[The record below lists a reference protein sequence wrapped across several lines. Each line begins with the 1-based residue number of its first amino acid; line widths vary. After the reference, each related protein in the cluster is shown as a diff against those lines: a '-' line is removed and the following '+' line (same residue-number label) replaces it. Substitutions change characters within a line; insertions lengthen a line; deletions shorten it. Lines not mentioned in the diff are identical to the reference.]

1 MRLYISRHGEAVGTA
16 ATDAE
21 RALTERGREAL
32 VDHWQRLKASGV
44 RVSGLLVSP
53 YLRAQQTADCI
64 AKVYD
69 GLKRQ
74 ECAELVPE
82 ASPHRLLEWLLLN
95 PVGEETVL
103 VSHMPLVAQL
113 TGVWT
118 GSVDRI
124 GYAVGTVSCLDVD
137 VAAAEGARLI
147 WMCSPGESLAGR

>member
-103 VSHMPLVAQL
+103 VSHMPLVATL
-113 TGVWT
+113 TGLLTEGVGSRVPYGT
-118 GSVDRI
+118 GSV
-124 GYAVGTVSCLDVD
+124 ACLDID
-137 VAAAEGARLI
+137 VIAPSGGRLI
-147 WMCSPGESLAGR
+147 WQKHTSTHQ